1 MVLIRQGMAVGCMLH
16 PLGDV
21 RGIRGFCFSLL
32 TLGAFGGSR
41 CLADMT
47 RNEASHPS
55 SFANEPCIS
64 VFQAPPTPTP
74 PQELLFLICKMGTLD
89 QDSMGSLKVQCW
101 VLLVLVHLVYFPIP
115 LLQNLLLFIIKN
127 KQYVKMQWKTSKWDF
142 SKYNVLPENSSIM
155 PLPYWIRRTVRHPLP
170 KTNVSMKEQYIL
182 LK

>member
-64 VFQAPPTPTP
+64 AFQAPPP
-74 PQELLFLICKMGTLD
+74 PPPPRSSFSSSVKWEPWTRTLWVLSRCNVGCYLFLCIWSISQSHCFRISCYLSSKIS
-89 QDSMGSLKVQCW
+89 SMLKCNEK
-101 VLLVLVHLVYFPIP
+101 
-115 LLQNLLLFIIKN
+115 LQNEIFQN
-127 KQYVKMQWKTSKWDF
+127 
-142 SKYNVLPENSSIM
+142 IM
-155 PLPYWIRRTVRHPLP
+155 FYQRTR
-170 KTNVSMKEQYIL
+170 Q
-182 LK
+182 